1 MGLWSSKIHNVVQPR
16 KHFLAEPPDS
26 PFVPR
31 LQDLVNQPDSRYH
44 LLDWD
49 PKQYWQPHRFIA
61 EGLLPGPSS
70 HASRESNS
78 SLLFLANAA
87 MPSKSPRRRPIS
99 TLHYKLLDWSRGI
112 RTASGFHAN
121 GPVRMLLW
129 CHEKDKTSILPRTFI
144 YRTKLSLLLEM
155 TNHVEEI
162 VSSDISLGLKYQKRE
177 QRLELLSGRRV
188 ADTMHQLGI
197 HIPAERRTDL
207 QKEIHEALAQLGS
220 DRFTSLTPSSSL
232 QSRAWHKELQELRD
246 RFDAGE
252 LVQAEG
258 QAPRSRRKVKD
269 PSTLTPEYLRLV
281 ELERNARHD
290 LKRHGLVDGLL
301 ARQAKIDSL
310 DLKVH
315 NHDLDEATRAAALSE
330 MRREDEEL
338 KRYLQNT
345 KGVHTRQKFEYFKHD
360 RRAYAQNPPLLM
372 WDRRNAE
379 PLKANSEEFYPPKGL
394 CLFDI
399 QPRQPF
405 LYRMTSAQDSIF
417 SALMTTLWYSAPDTL
432 KVLDQIAP
440 GAFDALTS
448 RVPTVWD
455 PRRGGERDLADL
467 PLRRVT
473 PDMAYGL
480 VEAWQDWPFRPDLLD
495 LLRKGNLYGDERDED

>member
-1 MGLWSSKIHNVVQPR
+1 MGLWSSKIHKVVEPR
-16 KHFLAEPPDS
+16 KHFLAEPPES
-26 PFVPR
+26 PFMPR
-31 LQDLVNQPDSRYH
+31 LQDLVNQPGSHYH

-49 PKQYWQPHRFIA
+49 ADQYWQPHRFIA

-70 HASRESNS
+70 HASRESNN
-78 SLLFLANAA
+78 SLLILANAA
-87 MPSKSPRRRPIS
+87 MASKSPRGRPNS
-99 TLHYKLLDWSRGI
+99 TIHYRLLNWSRDI
-112 RTASGFHAN
+112 RTASGFHAA

-129 CHEKDKTSILPRTFI
+129 CPEKDKTSILPRTFI

-162 VSSDISLGLKYQKRE
+162 VSSDISLGLKHQKRE

-188 ADTMHQLGI
+188 ADTMQQFGI
-197 HIPAERRTDL
+197 HIPAERRTEL

-220 DRFTSLTPSSSL
+220 DEITPLTSSSSL
-232 QSRAWHKELQELRD
+232 PTRDWHKELRELRD

-252 LVQAEG
+252 FVQAEG
-258 QAPRSRRKVKD
+258 EAPRSRRRVKD
-269 PSTLTPEYLRLV
+269 PSKLTLEYLRLV
-281 ELERNARHD
+281 ELERNARHVQ
-290 LKRHGLVDGLL
+290 KRHDLVDGLL

-315 NHDLDEATRAAALSE
+315 NNDLDEPTRAAALSE
-330 MRREDEEL
+330 MRRENEEL
-338 KRYLQNT
+338 KGYLQNR
-345 KGVHTRQKFEYFKHD
+345 KGIHTRQLFEYFKHD
-360 RRAYAQNPPLLM
+360 RRAYEQDPPLLM

-379 PLKANSEEFYPPKGL
+379 PLKAKLEEFHPPKGL
-394 CLFDI
+394 CLFDM

-405 LYRMTSAQDSIF
+405 PYSMTPAQDSIF
-417 SALMTTLWYSAPDTL
+417 SALVTTLWYSAPDTL

-448 RVPTVWD
+448 RVPAVWD

-473 PDMAYGL
+473 PQMAYGL
-480 VEAWQDWPFRPDLLD
+480 VEAWQDWPFKPDLLD
-495 LLRKGNLYGDERDED
+495 LLRKGNLREDESDED